1 MKYKYQICLLAVCFI
16 IIGGSFSAKASS
28 LDNEA
33 TQTTTQM
40 MTEATTETTTEYT
53 EVEKETSV
61 ENTEEQVKEEK
72 TTESTE
78 EIVSTEDTTQIS
90 TNDESKDSHKV
101 EEIKEDDITKLL
113 QTVADDDIETG
124 KYYYFQKY
132 LYDCQVVYLEKYIS
146 HLELQINACQQVYQ
160 MGNTTEAVLESYKA
174 QKVLAEA
181 ELTVAKNES
190 AYNALYLN
198 KNELDFSDANMKEIK
213 TIESMDYYIE
223 NYPDVDYMKIA
234 RYVTDCKNAIAMIR
248 AKDTEMKAL
257 ETDVKIARLL
267 LDAGEIS
274 QLEYSEKEISLEKA
288 RFELE
293 GQYVQMNISHW
304 QLMMICK

>member
-1 MKYKYQICLLAVCFI
+1 MKYKYQICLFAVCVI

-28 LDNEA
+28 LDNEV

-40 MTEATTETTTEYT
+40 MTEMTTETTTEYI
-53 EVEKETSV
+53 EVEEETSV

-90 TNDESKDSHKV
+90 TNDEFEDSSEV
-101 EEIKEDDITKLL
+101 EEIKEDDISKIL
-113 QTVADDDIETG
+113 QTVTDVDTETG

-132 LYDCQVVYLEKYIS
+132 LYDCQAVYLEKYIA

-160 MGNTTEAVLESYKA
+160 VGNTTEAVLESYKA
-174 QKVLAEA
+174 QKALAEA

-198 KNELDFSDANMKEIK
+198 KNELDFSDINMKEIK

-234 RYVTDCKNAIAMIR
+234 RYVTDCKNAIAGIH
-248 AKDTEMKAL
+248 AKNIEMKAL
-257 ETDVKIARLL
+257 EKDIAIAKLL

-274 QLEYSEKEISLEKA
+274 QLEYSEKEVSLEKVQ
-288 RFELE
+288 FELE
-293 GQYVQMNISHW
+293 QEYIQMHLSHW